1 MRTNYYKVSIAFS
14 MFCVAFCFVGISRLS
29 AWETSLKTEAASPSE
44 ISGTYRLILYGH
56 RFANDVETLAI
67 FDREGDG
74 FTFEPFAPDFDFK
87 IKKDLPAAEAL
98 KEAQEF
104 VSFHRDFWRSQ
115 LSKILDAK
123 GNIIG
128 FELRP
133 LYYPLDYGVSDI
145 LDVYYW
151 PKDNG
156 RIKVT
161 IKLIRSIEERR
172 FPGVGEGSSSGGM
185 R

>member
-1 MRTNYYKVSIAFS
+1 MRSKKS
-14 MFCVAFCFVGISRLS
+14 MTLLVFMVFCLLGSFVGIPS
-29 AWETSLKTEAASPSE
+29 AYALETPLKTEAASPKE
-44 ISGTYRLILYGH
+44 LTGTYRLILYGH
-56 RFANDVETLAI
+56 RFANDVETVAV

-74 FTFEPFAPDFDFK
+74 YTFDVFAPDFDFK
-87 IKKDLPAAEAL
+87 IKKDVPAAEAL

-104 VSFHRDFWRSQ
+104 VSFQRDFWRSQ
-115 LSKILDAK
+115 LSKIIDSK
-123 GNIIG
+123 GDVVG

-133 LYYPLDYGVSDI
+133 LYNPVVYGVSDI

-151 PKDNG
+151 PKENG

-161 IKLIRSIEERR
+161 IKLIPSVEEKR
-172 FPGVGEGSSSGGM
+172 FPGIGESPASGGM

>member
-1 MRTNYYKVSIAFS
+1 MRKKYYKALRVFAALCLLNFI
-14 MFCVAFCFVGISRLS
+14 GIPPSF
-29 AWETSLKTEAASPSE
+29 AWEKPLKTEAASSSE
-44 ISGTYRLILYGH
+44 MTGTYRLILYGH
-56 RFANDVETLAI
+56 RFANNVETIAI
-67 FDREGDG
+67 FDRDGDG
-74 FTFEPFAPDFDFK
+74 YALEPFAPDFDFK
-87 IKKDLPAAEAL
+87 IKKDVPAADAL

-115 LSKILDAK
+115 LSKIIDGK

-133 LYYPLDYGVSDI
+133 LYYPFVYGVSDI

-151 PKDNG
+151 PKENG
-156 RIKVT
+156 RVKVT
-161 IKLIRSIEERR
+161 IKLIPSVEEKR
-172 FPGVGEGSSSGGM
+172 FPGVGEGSQSGGM